1 MRAADMKANRWMKTG
16 SLAAAKAAVTAALL
30 SLLLGVGSAYAYWS
44 TIGIGSGSAA
54 NGTMQTVTVDA
65 LVAGDSP
72 ATTLVPGGTADVIV
86 RASNPNAFTVQVYS
100 FTANGAATADS
111 SHPLCTTTGVTF
123 NAPAAPL
130 TPTVSIPANT
140 SVLITLPAAA
150 SMSTASQSSCQGAVF
165 HLPVT
170 MAVRK

>member
-1 MRAADMKANRWMKTG
+1 MRANDMRANRRMKAG
-16 SLAAAKAAVTAALL
+16 SLTAAKAAVTALL
-30 SLLLGVGSAYAYWS
+30 LTLVLGVGSAYAYWS
-44 TIGIGSGSAA
+44 TIGAGSGAA
-54 NGTMQTVTVDA
+54 ATGTMQTVTVDA

-72 ATTLVPGGTADVIV
+72 ATTLVPGSTADVIV
-86 RASNPNAFTVQVYS
+86 RASNPNAFAVQVYS
-100 FTANGAATADS
+100 FTANGTATADA

-130 TPTVSIPANT
+130 APTLSIPAN
-140 SVLITLPAAA
+140 SSILITLPAAA

>member
-1 MRAADMKANRWMKTG
+1 MKANRWIKSG
-16 SLAAAKAAVTAALL
+16 SLAAAKAAATATVL
-30 SLLLGVGSAYAYWS
+30 SLVLGVGSAYAYWS

-72 ATTLVPGGTADVIV
+72 ATTLVPGSTADVIV
-86 RASNPNAFTVQVYS
+86 RASNPNAFAVQVYS
-100 FTANGAATADS
+100 FTANGTATADA

-130 TPTVSIPANT
+130 TPMVSIPA
-140 SVLITLPAAA
+140 SSSILITLPAAA

-165 HLPVT
+165 QIPVT

>member
-1 MRAADMKANRWMKTG
+1 MKANRWIKTG
-16 SLAAAKAAVTAALL
+16 SLAAAKAVATATVF
-30 SLLLGVGSAYAYWS
+30 SLVLGVGSAYAYWS
-44 TIGIGSGSAA
+44 TFGIGSGSAA

-72 ATTLVPGGTADVIV
+72 STTLVPGGSADVIV
-86 RASNPNAFTVQVYS
+86 RASNPNAFAVQVYS
-100 FTANGAATADS
+100 FTANGSATADA
-111 SHPLCTTTGVTF
+111 SHAACTTTGVAF

-130 TPTVSIPANT
+130 TPAVSIPANS
-140 SVLITLPAAA
+140 SVLITLPGAAT
-150 SMSTASQSSCQGAVF
+150 MSTASQSSCQGALF

>member
-1 MRAADMKANRWMKTG
+1 M
-16 SLAAAKAAVTAALL
+16 AAAKAAVTAALL
-30 SLLLGVGSAYAYWS
+30 SLVLGVGSAYAYWS
-44 TIGIGSGSAA
+44 TVGIGSGSAA

-72 ATTLVPGGTADVIV
+72 ATALVPGGTAEVIV
-86 RASNPNAFTVQVYS
+86 RASNPNAFMVQVYN

-130 TPTVSIPANT
+130 TPTVSVPAN
-140 SVLITLPAAA
+140 SSILITLPAAA

>member
-1 MRAADMKANRWMKTG
+1 MKAMRWVKAG
-16 SLAAAKAAVTAALL
+16 PLAAAKAALTAILL
-30 SLLLGVGSAYAYWS
+30 TLVLGVGTAYAYWN
-44 TIGIGSGSAA
+44 TMGIGSGSAA

-72 ATTLVPGGTADVIV
+72 STTLVPGGSADVIV
-86 RASNPNAFTVQVYS
+86 RASNPNAFAVQVYS
-100 FTANGAATADS
+100 FTANGSATADA
-111 SHPLCTTTGVTF
+111 SHPTCTTTGVTF

-130 TPTVSIPANT
+130 TPTVSIPANS
-140 SVLITLPAAA
+140 SVLITLPGAAT
-150 SMSTASQSSCQGAVF
+150 MSAASQSSCQGAVF

>member
-1 MRAADMKANRWMKTG
+1 MKANNWMKTG
-16 SLAAAKAAVTAALL
+16 PLLAAKAAVAAALL
-30 SLLLGVGSAYAYWS
+30 SLVLGVGTAYAYWS

-54 NGTMQTVTVDA
+54 NGTMQAATVDA
-65 LVAGDSP
+65 FVAGDAP
-72 ATTLVPGGTADVIV
+72 ATTLVPGGTAEVIV
-86 RASNPNAFTVQVYS
+86 RASNPNSFAVQVYS

-123 NAPAAPL
+123 NTPAAPL
-130 TPTVSIPANT
+130 APTVSIPANST
-140 SVLITLPAAA
+140 VLITLPGAA
-150 SMSTASQSSCQGAVF
+150 SMSAASQSSCQGAVF

>member
-1 MRAADMKANRWMKTG
+1 MKAKRWMKTG

-30 SLLLGVGSAYAYWS
+30 SLVLGVGSAYAYWS

-54 NGTMQTVTVDA
+54 AGDMQTVTVDA

-72 ATTLVPGGTADVIV
+72 ATTLVPGGSAEVIV
-86 RASNPNAFTVQVYS
+86 RANNPNAFTVQVYS
-100 FTANGAATADS
+100 FIANGAATADS
-111 SHPLCTTTGVTF
+111 AHPLCTTTGVTF

-130 TPTVSIPANT
+130 TPSVSIPANS

>member
-1 MRAADMKANRWMKTG
+1 MKAMRWVKAG
-16 SLAAAKAAVTAALL
+16 PLAAAKAALTAILL
-30 SLLLGVGSAYAYWS
+30 TLVLGVGTAYAYWN
-44 TIGIGSGSAA
+44 TVGIGSGSAA

-72 ATTLVPGGTADVIV
+72 STTLVPGGSADVIV
-86 RASNPNAFTVQVYS
+86 RASNPNAFAVQVYS
-100 FTANGAATADS
+100 FTANGSATADA
-111 SHPLCTTTGVTF
+111 SHPTCTTTGVTF

-130 TPTVSIPANT
+130 TPTVSIPANS
-140 SVLITLPAAA
+140 SVLITLPGAAT
-150 SMSTASQSSCQGAVF
+150 MSAASQSSCQGAVF

>member
-1 MRAADMKANRWMKTG
+1 MKAMRWVKAG
-16 SLAAAKAAVTAALL
+16 PLAAAKAALTAILL
-30 SLLLGVGSAYAYWS
+30 TLVLGVGTAYAYWN
-44 TIGIGSGSAA
+44 TVGIGSGSAA

-72 ATTLVPGGTADVIV
+72 STTLVPGGSAEVIV
-86 RASNPNAFTVQVYS
+86 RASNPNAFAVQVYS
-100 FTANGAATADS
+100 FTANGSATADA
-111 SHPLCTTTGVTF
+111 SHPTCTTTGVTF

-130 TPTVSIPANT
+130 TPTVSIPANS
-140 SVLITLPAAA
+140 SVLITLPGAAT
-150 SMSTASQSSCQGAVF
+150 MSAASQSSCQGAVF

>member
-1 MRAADMKANRWMKTG
+1 MRATVMKANRWMKAG
-16 SLAAAKAAVTAALL
+16 SLAAAKAAVTAVLL
-30 SLLLGVGSAYAYWS
+30 SLVLGVGTAYAYWA
-44 TIGIGSGSAA
+44 TIGVGSGAA
-54 NGTMQTVTVDA
+54 TNGTMQTVTVDA

-72 ATTLVPGGTADVIV
+72 ATTLVPGGSADVIV
-86 RASNPNAFTVQVYS
+86 RASNPNAFAVQVYS
-100 FTANGAATADS
+100 FTSNGAATADA

-130 TPTVSIPANT
+130 TPTVSIPANS
-140 SVLITLPAAA
+140 SVLITLPGAA

>member
-1 MRAADMKANRWMKTG
+1 MKANRWIKSG
-16 SLAAAKAAVTAALL
+16 SLAAAKAVATATVL
-30 SLLLGVGSAYAYWS
+30 SLVLGVGSAYAYWS

-72 ATTLVPGGTADVIV
+72 ATTLVPGGTAEVIV
-86 RASNPNAFTVQVYS
+86 RASNPNAFAVQVYS
-100 FTANGAATADS
+100 FIANGAATADS

-130 TPTVSIPANT
+130 TPTVTIPANS

>member
-1 MRAADMKANRWMKTG
+1 MRVTDMKANRWMKSG
-16 SLAAAKAAVTAALL
+16 PLLAAKAGVTAALL
-30 SLLLGVGSAYAYWS
+30 SLVLGVGTAYAYWN

-72 ATTLVPGGTADVIV
+72 STTLVPGGSADVIV
-86 RASNPNAFTVQVYS
+86 RASNPNGFAVQVYS
-100 FTANGAATADS
+100 FTSNGTATADS
-111 SHPLCTTTGVTF
+111 SHPLCSTTGVTF

-130 TPTVSIPANT
+130 TPSVSIPAN
-140 SVLITLPAAA
+140 SSILITLPAAA

>member
-1 MRAADMKANRWMKTG
+1 MRATDMKAKRWMKAG
-16 SLAAAKAAVTAALL
+16 SLAAAKAAATAAVL
-30 SLLLGVGSAYAYWS
+30 SLVLGVGSAYAYWS

-54 NGTMQTVTVDA
+54 SATMQTVIVDA
-65 LVAGDSP
+65 FVAGDTP
-72 ATTLVPGGTADVIV
+72 ATTLVPGSSADVIV
-86 RASNPNAFTVQVYS
+86 RASNPNAFAVQVYS
-100 FTANGAATADS
+100 FTANGSATADA
-111 SHPLCTTTGVTF
+111 SHPSCTTTGVTF

-150 SMSTASQSSCQGAVF
+150 SMSTASQSSCQGSVF